1 MSVVTR
7 TSSSIAAG
15 PKISQSQV
23 SSGSEAP
30 ADALAH
36 RGAPS
41 DSASSLRS
49 SPRPVTRG
57 ESPPLSDT
65 QVIDVSEESDVEDD
79 WSDDSEVLQARTSR
93 RRGSVRVNLSVPGG
107 MDDVLL
113 GLAELTGSSKASFVM
128 EALHAYLPALK
139 RRLAEHNQLRHPRP
153 RRRQAAP
160 AVEAPPA
167 PQDFLHL
174 SRQQRRKL
182 EREQKKALGRGG
194 GRE

>member
-1 MSVVTR
+1 MSAVTG
-7 TSSSIAAG
+7 TSSSIES
-15 PKISQSQV
+15 PSRV
-23 SSGSEAP
+23 RTSSDAP

-41 DSASSLRS
+41 DSARSLRS
-49 SPRPVTRG
+49 SPRPVIRG
-57 ESPPLSDT
+57 ESPPISAT
-65 QVIDVSEESDVEDD
+65 KVIDISGESGVEDD
-79 WSDDSEVLQARTSR
+79 FYADSEVLQVRTSR
-93 RRGSVRVNLSVPGG
+93 SRRSIRINLSVPRG

-113 GLAELTGSSKASFVM
+113 GLADLTGSSKSSFVM

-139 RRLAEHNQLRHPRP
+139 RRLAEHNQLHHPRP

-160 AVEAPPA
+160 AAEAPPE
-167 PQDFLHL
+167 PQDFLNL